1 MISSNNKWLI
11 QTLLVGLIPILTR
24 LLMWAT
30 TTTGQVP
37 PLAASDFITLGLVV
51 HASILN
57 ETGHLLISEQAL
69 RALLNSVSI
78 LVITCYGVLYTLTT
92 LGEKNAELIKV
103 QLVLPMSIVFCALS
117 TTLGLTIFQIATR
130 RPQ

>member
-30 TTTGQVP
+30 TTADHVH

-92 LGEKNAELIKV
+92 LSEKNAELIKV
-103 QLVLPMSIVFCALS
+103 QLVLPMSVVFCALS
-117 TTLGLTIFQIATR
+117 TTLGLAIFQIATR

>member
-30 TTTGQVP
+30 TTTGQVH

-51 HASILN
+51 DIR
-57 ETGHLLISEQAL
+57 T
-69 RALLNSVSI
+69 
-78 LVITCYGVLYTLTT
+78 
-92 LGEKNAELIKV
+92 
-103 QLVLPMSIVFCALS
+103 
-117 TTLGLTIFQIATR
+117 GLTCA
-130 RPQ
+130 PE